1 MFPATLTRVTHGH
14 IRRILIVLA
23 ILTLLAPLTVTP
35 VARANGNPPSVECES
50 PLWNG
55 GYWKIQ
61 INDGT
66 PAGIETGGGVAS
78 GDISYSATSGIFS
91 WTNDHSSDSVFR
103 WLFKS
108 GQTPDIVHNGLWAPS
123 AGDSGTMP
131 SDLSHVTI
139 CFTDPPEP
147 VAPELTLIKNVDN
160 TGGGSADASAWTLEA
175 AGTSGGFSG
184 NGAPATGI
192 VATLG
197 PNTVTAD
204 VQYTLSESNG
214 PANYSAGS
222 WSCSIDQGDA
232 VVGNTITL
240 QNGESGVC
248 EITNTYNPEP
258 VAPELTLIKNVD
270 NTGGGSAD
278 ASAWTLE
285 AAGTS
290 GGFSGNG
297 APATGIVATLGPN
310 TVTADVQYTLS
321 ESNGPANY
329 SAGSWSCS
337 IDQGDAVV
345 GNTITLQ
352 NGESGVCEITN
363 TYNPE
368 PVAPELTLIKNV
380 DNTGGGSADA
390 SAWTLEAAG
399 TSGGF
404 SGNGAPAT
412 GIVAT
417 LGPNT
422 VTADVQYTL
431 SESNGP
437 ANYSAGSWSCSID
450 QGDAV
455 VGNTITLQNGESG
468 VCEITNTYN
477 PEPDEPSI
485 HIEKATNGV
494 DADNPTGPQL
504 VVGSTVT
511 WTYVVTNTG
520 DVPLANVIVTDD
532 QAGVTPVY
540 QSGDTNNDNLLD
552 LTETWT
558 YTATGTAV
566 EGQYANIGEVT
577 GFYPQ
582 EEREVVDTDPSHY
595 RGYRP
600 PVDPDTP
607 RIQIEKATNGVDADT
622 PAGGPLL
629 EVGSPVTWTYV
640 VTNTGNV
647 PLTNVKVVDDKLGA
661 ITCPKTTLIILEQM
675 TCTASGFAELIQ
687 YANVGTVSGSY
698 GSTIVTDTDPSHYSG
713 IAVKG
718 TAQLGDTVWLDANNN
733 GIQDVGEVGYNG
745 AKVILTDADGNVV
758 GTLTTSGP
766 DPWDGFYKFVGL
778 DAGTYTATLDLT
790 TIGTY
795 TVTTAKAFTVTLEEG
810 DDFPDADFGL
820 YEAPPPTTTT
830 TTTTPPDETLPK
842 TGADT
847 EGIALLGLGL
857 LMLGALAILATRRR
871 RTEG

>member
-1 MFPATLTRVTHGH
+1 MFPATLTRATHGH

-23 ILTLLAPLTVTP
+23 ILALLAPLTVTP
-35 VARANGNPPSVECES
+35 EARANGNPPRVECES

-139 CFTDPPEP
+139 CFTDP
-147 VAPELTLIKNVDN
+147 
-160 TGGGSADASAWTLEA
+160 
-175 AGTSGGFSG
+175 
-184 NGAPATGI
+184 
-192 VATLG
+192 
-197 PNTVTAD
+197 
-204 VQYTLSESNG
+204 
-214 PANYSAGS
+214 
-222 WSCSIDQGDA
+222 
-232 VVGNTITL
+232 
-240 QNGESGVC
+240 
-248 EITNTYNPEP
+248 
-258 VAPELTLIKNVD
+258 
-270 NTGGGSAD
+270 
-278 ASAWTLE
+278 
-285 AAGTS
+285 
-290 GGFSGNG
+290 
-297 APATGIVATLGPN
+297 
-310 TVTADVQYTLS
+310 
-321 ESNGPANY
+321 
-329 SAGSWSCS
+329 
-337 IDQGDAVV
+337 
-345 GNTITLQ
+345 
-352 NGESGVCEITN
+352 
-363 TYNPE
+363 PE